1 MSEGLKKTLL
11 IILKVVLAI
20 AAIFLLFK
28 VGKYIVP
35 FIVAYCFAALIE
47 PLVKFIERRLRIP
60 RKIGTVFSILI
71 VLGLIISLLAFL
83 ISRLIKEIQN
93 VYMTIDMESI
103 TKFFNNLVE
112 QINGIYIQLP
122 VEVTD
127 LLNKAAQDFASNIQ
141 SVLGKVVELA
151 GFPFKAALYLPQVLI
166 FILVTILAT
175 YFMSSDK
182 NLILKFLDGQM
193 PSDWLKRTR
202 GITNNVFVA
211 LFGWLRAQLILMS
224 ITFSELLVG
233 LLIIG
238 VENALLIALIIA
250 VVDLLPVLGAGSVL
264 VPWSI
269 VNLLLGNTKLGLST
283 FLLYVIILFVRQ
295 LIEPKIVGQQIGVHP
310 LFTLCG
316 MYIGLQVMGV
326 LGMFAGPLTV
336 VVLKYVFEGIL
347 KTDSIKNLLERN
359 FRKGKVVLSADA
371 PGKENETSFK
381 SNMKK

>member
-1 MSEGLKKTLL
+1 MSEGLKRTLWT
-11 IILKVVLAI
+11 ILKIILAI
-20 AAIFLLFK
+20 AGIYLVFK

-35 FIVAYCFAALIE
+35 FIVAYCFASLIE
-47 PLVKFIERRLRIP
+47 PLVKFVERKLRIP

-71 VLGLIISLLAFL
+71 VLGVIISLFAFL
-83 ISRLIKEIQN
+83 ISRLVKEIQN
-93 VYMTIDMESI
+93 VYISIEINMESI
-103 TKFFNNLVE
+103 TNFFNDLFD

-122 VEVTD
+122 AEITD
-127 LLNKAAQDFASNIQ
+127 IINKAAQDFASNIQ
-141 SVLGKVVELA
+141 NLLRPIVDLA
-151 GFPFKAALYLPQVLI
+151 GVPVKIALILPQVLI

-182 NLILKFLDGQM
+182 NMILKFLDGQM
-193 PSDWLKRTR
+193 PSDWLKKTR

-224 ITFSELLVG
+224 ITFTELLIG

-238 VENALLIALIIA
+238 VENALLIALLIA

-269 VNLLLGNTKLGLST
+269 INLISGNTKLGLST
-283 FLLYVIILFVRQ
+283 LLLYVIILFVRQ

-316 MYIGLQVMGV
+316 MYIGLQVLGV
-326 LGMFAGPLTV
+326 LGMFIGPLSV
-336 VVLKYVFEGIL
+336 VVIKYVFEGIL
-347 KTDSIKNLLERN
+347 KTDSIKNMIERN
-359 FRKGKVVLSADA
+359 YRKGKVVLANDVPEKDPAD
-371 PGKENETSFK
+371 NT
-381 SNMKK
+381 KKK